1 MIFECSHKNSRK
13 EFLICRMLLLDY
25 KKNWR
30 KEVRIA
36 NDPTEQK
43 IVHLGGTVLQTFEYA
58 KVKHLS
64 EKTLDGNRI

>member
-1 MIFECSHKNSRK
+1 MIFENWQKNLRN
-13 EFLICRMLLLDY
+13 EFFFVKLLLLGL
-25 KKNWR
+25 KKTFK

-64 EKTLDGNRI
+64 QKTLDGDRI